1 MLVRAALIEMG
12 STSFRL
18 TVNTG
23 QEIDRRS
30 HHLHLGASVSSN
42 GSFTERDIA
51 AATRVTAEFM
61 TNAKTHNCQRVIAVA
76 TESFRLAANGLAVAS
91 HIEREAG
98 CQIKILLPEEENT
111 LTWQAVANH
120 FPNTDHLTTIALS
133 GGSLGISSGSL
144 GGKTPAHNFSYPLG
158 TGVLAPRASK
168 DGYIDTSTR
177 IRLEHH
183 IAESLK
189 PAATTIKESGNS
201 SFVIVGGM
209 PLAMTKL
216 IHTIR
221 RSEVPENL
229 NGLGVDCSDL
239 GHLIKTFSELSIPA
253 RLALPGMSSKRC
265 EYMPLGVT
273 ILRQTMRSLGVH
285 AAVVST
291 SGPKETLLS
300 RLTAEVKA
308 A

>member
-1 MLVRAALIEMG
+1 MG

-18 TVNTG
+18 TINTG

-42 GSFTERDIA
+42 GSFTEHDIA

-61 TNAKTHNCQRVIAVA
+61 TNANAHNCQRVIAVA
-76 TESFRLAANGLAVAS
+76 TESFRLAANGVAVAS
-91 HIEREAG
+91 HIERETG

-111 LTWQAVANH
+111 LAWQAVANN

-144 GGKTPAHNFSYPLG
+144 AGKTPTHNFSYPLG
-158 TGVLAPRASK
+158 ISILAPRASQ
-168 DGYIDTSTR
+168 GGHIDTSTR

-189 PAATTIKESGNS
+189 PATAAIMESGDS

-209 PLAMTKL
+209 PLAVTKL
-216 IHTIR
+216 IHTVR
-221 RSEVPENL
+221 RSEVPEYL
-229 NGLGVDCSDL
+229 NGLGIDCSDL
-239 GHLIKTFSELSIPA
+239 GHLIKTFSELSMPA

-273 ILRQTMRSLGVH
+273 ILRQAMRSLGVH

-291 SGPKETLLS
+291 SGPKDTLLS
-300 RLTAEVKA
+300 RLTAEAKA

>member
-1 MLVRAALIEMG
+1 MG
-12 STSFRL
+12 KS
-18 TVNTG
+18 
-23 QEIDRRS
+23 
-30 HHLHLGASVSSN
+30 
-42 GSFTERDIA
+42 
-51 AATRVTAEFM
+51 
-61 TNAKTHNCQRVIAVA
+61 
-76 TESFRLAANGLAVAS
+76 VAS
-91 HIEREAG
+91 H
-98 CQIKILLPEEENT
+98 
-111 LTWQAVANH
+111 
-120 FPNTDHLTTIALS
+120 FPSTDHVTTIALS
-133 GGSLGISSGSL
+133 GGSRGISNGSL

-189 PAATTIKESGNS
+189 PVATAIKESGDS
-201 SFVIVGGM
+201 SFVVVGGM

-253 RLALPGMSSKRC
+253 RLALPGMSSKKC

-273 ILRQTMRSLGVH
+273 IPRQAMRSLGVH

>member
-18 TVNTG
+18 TVDTG
-23 QEIDRRS
+23 QEMDRRS
-30 HHLHLGASVSSN
+30 HHLHLGASVSAN

-51 AATRVTAEFM
+51 AATRVTHEFM
-61 TNAKTHNCQRVIAVA
+61 INAKAHNCQRVVAVA
-76 TESFRLAANGLAVAS
+76 TESFRLAANGVAVAS
-91 HIEREAG
+91 HIERETG

-111 LTWQAVANH
+111 LAWQAVANR
-120 FPNTDHLTTIALS
+120 FPNTDRLTTIALS

-144 GGKTPAHNFSYPLG
+144 GQKTLVHNFSYPLG
-158 TGVLAPRASK
+158 ASILAPRASE

-183 IAESLK
+183 IAETLK
-189 PAATTIKESGNS
+189 TAAAVIKESGDS

-209 PLAMTKL
+209 PLATTKL
-216 IHTIR
+216 IHTVR

-229 NGLGVDCSDL
+229 DGLGIDCSDL

-253 RLALPGMSSKRC
+253 RLALPGMSSKRS

-300 RLTAEVKA
+300 RLTAEAKA

>member
-1 MLVRAALIEMG
+1 MG

-18 TVNTG
+18 TINTG

-42 GSFTERDIA
+42 GSFTEHDIA

-61 TNAKTHNCQRVIAVA
+61 TNAKAHNCQRVIAVA
-76 TESFRLAANGLAVAS
+76 TESFRLAANGVAVAS
-91 HIEREAG
+91 HIERETG

-111 LTWQAVANH
+111 LTWQAVANN
-120 FPNTDHLTTIALS
+120 FSNTDHLTTIALS

-144 GGKTPAHNFSYPLG
+144 AGKTPTHNFSYPLG
-158 TGVLAPRASK
+158 TSVLAPRASQ
-168 DGYIDTSTR
+168 DGHIDTSTR

-189 PAATTIKESGNS
+189 PATTAIAESGDS

-229 NGLGVDCSDL
+229 NGLGIDCSDL
-239 GHLIKTFSELSIPA
+239 GHLIKTFSELSMSA
-253 RLALPGMSSKRC
+253 RLALPGMNSKRC

-273 ILRQTMRSLGVH
+273 ILRQAMRSLGVH

-300 RLTAEVKA
+300 RLTAEAKA

>member
-1 MLVRAALIEMG
+1 MG

-18 TVNTG
+18 TINTG
-23 QEIDRRS
+23 QEVDRRS

-42 GSFTERDIA
+42 GSFTEHDIA

-76 TESFRLAANGLAVAS
+76 TESFRLAANGVAVAS
-91 HIEREAG
+91 HIERETG

-111 LTWQAVANH
+111 LAWQAVANN
-120 FPNTDHLTTIALS
+120 FPNTDRLTTIALS

-144 GGKTPAHNFSYPLG
+144 AGKTPTHNFSYPLG
-158 TGVLAPRASK
+158 TSVLAPRASK
-168 DGYIDTSTR
+168 DGYVDTSTR

-189 PAATTIKESGNS
+189 PAAAAIMESGDS

-209 PLAMTKL
+209 PLAITKL
-216 IHTIR
+216 IHTVR
-221 RSEVPENL
+221 RSEVPEYL
-229 NGLGVDCSDL
+229 NGLSVDCSDL
-239 GHLIKTFSELSIPA
+239 GHLIKTFSELSMPA

-265 EYMPLGVT
+265 EHMPLGVT
-273 ILRQTMRSLGVH
+273 ILRQAMRSLGIH

-291 SGPKETLLS
+291 SGPKEPLLAG
-300 RLTAEVKA
+300 LIAEARA